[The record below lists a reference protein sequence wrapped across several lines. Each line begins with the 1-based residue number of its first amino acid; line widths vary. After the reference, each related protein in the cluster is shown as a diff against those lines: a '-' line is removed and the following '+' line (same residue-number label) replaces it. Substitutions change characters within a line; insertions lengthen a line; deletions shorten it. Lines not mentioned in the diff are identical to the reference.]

1 MPFCPKCEY
10 EYKDSVK
17 VCPECKVDLIEEM
30 VQETSETEYI
40 ELYMVSNRMEAD
52 VVISLLTE
60 HNVGCLIRDLRLFP
74 VLPDFGRRARLRVA
88 VPKSQAQE
96 ALKLLKEAVE
106 DGALTEQGRFL

>member
-10 EYKDSVK
+10 EYQDSVK
-17 VCPECKVDLIEEM
+17 VCPECKVDLIEKM
-30 VQETSETEYI
+30 VQETSEAEYTEV
-40 ELYMVSNRMEAD
+40 YMVSNRMEAD
-52 VVISLLTE
+52 VVSSLLTE

-88 VPKSQAQE
+88 VPKNQTKE
-96 ALKLLKEAVE
+96 AIKLLKEAVE